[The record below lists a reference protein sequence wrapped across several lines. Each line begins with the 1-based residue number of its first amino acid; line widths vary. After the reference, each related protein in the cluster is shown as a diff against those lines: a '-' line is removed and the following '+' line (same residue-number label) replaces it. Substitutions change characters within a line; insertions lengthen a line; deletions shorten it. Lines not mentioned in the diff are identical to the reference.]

1 MVLPC
6 PERGPAC
13 SLRDMGTI
21 DVARPDD
28 QGESARR
35 LEAAARGDRAAWGAV
50 LAGHRDR
57 LRRMVAL
64 RLDRRLQGRID
75 PSDVI
80 QDASLEAAR
89 RLPEYLREAA
99 PMPLFLWLRFLTA
112 QALQALH
119 RRHLG
124 AQARDADRE
133 ISIGGGRIPQATSA
147 ALAAQLLGHDTRA
160 SEAAIRAERKL
171 RLEEALNSMDPLDRE
186 VLALRHFEQLSNAE
200 CARVLGLSESAA
212 TKRYIRALRR
222 LKEILISLPGGAAES
237 WT

>member
-1 MVLPC
+1 
-6 PERGPAC
+6 
-13 SLRDMGTI
+13 MGTI
-21 DVARPDD
+21 EQKGRDDDGASTRRP
-28 QGESARR
+28 
-35 LEAAARGDRAAWGAV
+35 EAAAWGDRAAWSAM
-50 LAGHRDR
+50 LALHHDR

-75 PSDVI
+75 PSDVL
-80 QDASLEAAR
+80 QEAYMEAAR
-89 RLPEYLREAA
+89 RLPEYVREPA
-99 PMPLFLWLRFLTA
+99 PMPLFLWLRFLTT
-112 QALQALH
+112 QVLQTMH

-124 AQARDADRE
+124 AQARDAARE
-133 ISIGGGRIPQATSA
+133 ISIGGSRAPQATSA

-171 RLEEALNSMDPLDRE
+171 RLEGALNGMDPIDRE

-200 CARVLGLSESAA
+200 CARLLDLSESAA

-222 LKEILISLPGGAAES
+222 LKAILTSLPGGKRES